1 MKSCAV
7 ILMMLAA
14 SSTSALGQTPAQ
26 ATHVALSRTERRIA
40 AANEVIRKDPARYQA
55 YDDLAYNLVKLA
67 EETSDRTHL
76 EKADAAL
83 QKSFAIGPKNF
94 QGEKTHVFLLLSEGE
109 YSKALDEA
117 QALNHDT
124 PDDILLWGYL
134 ADAESAL
141 GDYDS
146 AEKAAQWMINIRPGN
161 IPGLLR
167 GAYLRA
173 VWGDADG
180 AVELLNQA
188 LEGTPAFETGDV
200 ASILAKMAD
209 IQFANGKIEAAE
221 TVDEKALNVFPNYYS
236 ALESL
241 ARVRTAQRR
250 YAEAV
255 ELLEKR
261 AANAPRT
268 ESLYA
273 LAEAL
278 ERAGR
283 SDEAK
288 QAYTKFRKQA
298 HDEINHADNAN
309 RELVFYY
316 TDHVSNPTEA
326 LRIATL
332 EAARRHDLYTLDA
345 YAWALYANHDYAVAR
360 EEISKVL
367 AVGGRDATILFHAG
381 AIAEQS
387 NDRAAAAGY
396 LNESLKLNPF
406 SDNAVAAREA
416 LEKMASVSAAA
427 REPK

>member
-1 MKSCAV
+1 MV
-7 ILMMLAA
+7 LILAGF
-14 SSTSALGQTPAQ
+14 STSALGQAPAQ
-26 ATHVALSRTERRIA
+26 TTQVAPTRTERRIA
-40 AANEVIRKDPARYQA
+40 AANEAIQKDPARYQA
-55 YDDLAYNLVKLA
+55 YDDLAYNLVKRA
-67 EETSDRTHL
+67 EETSDRTYL
-76 EKADAAL
+76 EKAHAAL

-94 QGEKTHVFLLLSEGE
+94 QGEKTHVFLLLGEGE

-161 IPGLLR
+161 VPGLLR
-167 GAYLRA
+167 GASLRA

-180 AVELLNQA
+180 AMELLNQA
-188 LEGTPAFETGDV
+188 LEGTPAFETADV
-200 ASILAKMAD
+200 ASILTKMAD
-209 IQFANGKIEAAE
+209 IQLANGKIEAAE
-221 TVDEKALNVFPNYYS
+221 TLDDKALNVFPNYYK

-255 ELLEKR
+255 ELLERRNAK
-261 AANAPRT
+261 APRT
-268 ESLYA
+268 ETLYA

-288 QAYTKFRKQA
+288 QAFAKFRKQA
-298 HDEINHADNAN
+298 FDEISHADNAN
-309 RELVFYY
+309 RELVFYN
-316 TDHVSNPTEA
+316 TDHVSNPIEA

-332 EAARRHDLYTLDA
+332 ETARRHDLYTLDA
-345 YAWALYANHDYAVAR
+345 YAWALYANHDYDAAR
-360 EEISKVL
+360 EQISKVL
-367 AVGGRDATILFHAG
+367 AVGVPDAAISFHAG
-381 AIAEQS
+381 SIAEQS
-387 NDRAAAAGY
+387 NDRVAATRY
-396 LNESLKLNPF
+396 LNESLRLNPF
-406 SDNAVAAREA
+406 SGNAEAAREA
-416 LEKMASVSAAA
+416 LERVASVSAAS